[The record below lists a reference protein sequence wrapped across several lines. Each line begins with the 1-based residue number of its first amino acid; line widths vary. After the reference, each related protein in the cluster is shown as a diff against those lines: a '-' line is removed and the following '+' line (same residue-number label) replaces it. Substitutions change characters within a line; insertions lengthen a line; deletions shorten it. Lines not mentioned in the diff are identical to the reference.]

1 MSEAQ
6 TFSRKLLLGWI
17 AGAAVI
23 FAASMYLMG
32 GKEQEGPDNT
42 GASTFSRSAI
52 GHAGIFDV
60 LQRLDIPVIKS
71 SSNSLDRLGRGGVLV
86 IAEPNA
92 ALRKDDA
99 ITQLLK
105 AERVLRSEE
114 RRVGKECQSRR
125 QADAGRI

>member
-1 MSEAQ
+1 MSEAP

-17 AGAAVI
+17 AGGVVI
-23 FAASMYLMG
+23 FVVSMYLMG
-32 GKEQEGPDNT
+32 SKEQEGPDNT
-42 GASTFSRSAI
+42 GTSTFSRSAI

-71 SSNSLDRLGRGGVLV
+71 SSDSQERLGRGGVLV
-86 IAEPNA
+86 LAEPNA
-92 ALRKDDA
+92 NLRKDDA
-99 ITQLLK
+99 IKELLK